1 MNRACLAFTLAF
13 ALAFASPAGAYEAAT
28 HAGLT
33 ERAALAATLHQR
45 LIAELGHPLGLY
57 ETLKMSLGKNEV
69 ERELD
74 RRLSKLDPEGG
85 YAPDGGRQTVLGWL
99 VAGAVLEGVPASRTR
114 NHFFD
119 PTRATGLDQDGGS
132 FRTRVGAAVSGIGT
146 LRGIFTGANF
156 DGSGRSSL
164 EWLAAP
170 REVNDW
176 GLARFLDERER
187 AVRAATPEE
196 RDDALAR
203 ALVAAGAIAHL
214 IEDAGDPAFVHD
226 DWHVA
231 LASEGAP
238 YEQWVASR
246 YGRLAV
252 PGPSSASLARAHL
265 FELIHD
271 GAGQGLADRTARRF
285 YSPGSLPA
293 AGAEAPPALQPPEA
307 ASGYVGSAEVA
318 HLAAYRREPAGIF
331 YWLDERCHH
340 DYADALLPEIG
351 RSVVTAIELLFR
363 GKLEIADDEGKL
375 VVRAAELPLG
385 KGRVSLFADDDK
397 GNRRLV
403 AASEV
408 SSAAAG
414 DVILT
419 APAEAGK
426 HLAALFRGV
435 DASGEPIVVE
445 REATLP

>member
-1 MNRACLAFTLAF
+1 MNRA
-13 ALAFASPAGAYEAAT
+13 ALALLAACALAGPARAYDAAT

-45 LIAELGHPLGLY
+45 LIAELARPLGVY
-57 ETLKMSLGKNEV
+57 ETIKLALGKGEA

-99 VAGAVLEGVPASRTR
+99 VAGAVLEGVPAARTR

-119 PTRATGLDQDGGS
+119 PTRATGLDQDAGS

-156 DGSGRSSL
+156 DGSGRSSI
-164 EWLAAP
+164 EWLLAP

-187 AVRAATPEE
+187 AVRAATLAE
-196 RDDALAR
+196 RDDAMAR
-203 ALVAAGAIAHL
+203 ALLAAGAIAHL

-226 DWHVA
+226 DWRTA
-231 LASEGAP
+231 MASDGAP
-238 YEQWVASR
+238 YEKWVAAR
-246 YGRLAV
+246 YGRLAL
-252 PGPSSASLARAHL
+252 PGPSSAQSRARAHL
-265 FELIHD
+265 SELIHD

-293 AGAEAPPALQPPEA
+293 AGAEPPPALQPPQA
-307 ASGYVGSAEVA
+307 PSGYVGSSEIA

-340 DYADALLPEIG
+340 DYAEALLPDIG
-351 RSVVTAIELLFR
+351 RSVVTAFELLFR
-363 GKLEIADDEGKL
+363 GKLEIAADDGKL

-385 KGRVSLFADDDK
+385 KGRVSLFADDEK
-397 GNRRLV
+397 GNRRLI
-403 AASEV
+403 AGSDV
-408 SSAAAG
+408 SAAAAG
-414 DVILT
+414 DVLVT
-419 APAEAGK
+419 APPDAGK

-435 DASGEPIVVE
+435 DASGEPIVIE